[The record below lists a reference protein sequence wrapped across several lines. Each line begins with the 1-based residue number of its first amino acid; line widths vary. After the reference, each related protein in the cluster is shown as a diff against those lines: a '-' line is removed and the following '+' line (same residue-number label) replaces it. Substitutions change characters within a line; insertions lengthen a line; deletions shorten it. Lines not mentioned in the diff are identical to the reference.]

1 VRELTGGGVEFSFEA
16 VGSAAT
22 AETAFAMLRPG
33 GTCTVVGV
41 LAGSTVR
48 LDGMTLNWERRIQG
62 SLMGSNRF
70 RIDIPRYVELYLQ
83 GRLRLDELVSG
94 RIPLDALPGEI
105 GSLHGGAGTR
115 TVVTFE

>member
-1 VRELTGGGVEFSFEA
+1 MPLGATDTVDAGAGDVVEQVLELTGGGVEWSFEA

-22 AETAFAMLRPG
+22 AEQAFGMLRAG

-48 LDGMTLNWERRIQG
+48 LDGITLNWDRRIQG

-70 RIDIPRYVELYLQ
+70 RIDIPRYVDLYLQ
-83 GRLRLDELVSG
+83 GPSAARR
-94 RIPLDALPGEI
+94 
-105 GSLHGGAGTR
+105 
-115 TVVTFE
+115 